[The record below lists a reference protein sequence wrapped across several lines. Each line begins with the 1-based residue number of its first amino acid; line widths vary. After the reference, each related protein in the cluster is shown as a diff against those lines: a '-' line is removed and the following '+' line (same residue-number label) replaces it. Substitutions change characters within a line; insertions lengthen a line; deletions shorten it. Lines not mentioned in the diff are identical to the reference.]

1 MNSILQCL
9 FASPKLNEYFMSGK
23 YRHDLNEK
31 SKTKGKLA
39 KAYAELVTSAKSGSV
54 TRLVVSEFK
63 SLIGRVNNQFIG
75 YGQQDSQEFLR
86 FALDELSADLNR
98 VITKPKYKEL
108 NFDKETKEEQSEK
121 WWDYGKSI
129 ENSYITDL
137 FQGQLMSV
145 TEWHSWGHQSLAFDS
160 FMDLSLP
167 IPSEESKSLYGR
179 TSSVT
184 LKQCL
189 KEFTSEEKFDPDWGY
204 KWEKCK
210 KGSKITK
217 RMSIYRFPP
226 LLVIHLKRFH
236 FSSWRRDKLNTSVKF
251 PIEDLD
257 LSDYSDNS
265 NIESSQATYDLY
277 GISHHSGYMSGGHY
291 VADILNVPG
300 DKKWYHWDDAYVNS
314 MTEADNSGS
323 SPYVLFYYRKDIM
336 KKYSSKL

>member
-39 KAYAELVTSAKSGSV
+39 KAYAALVTSAKSGSV
-54 TRLVVSEFK
+54 TRMVVSEFK

-145 TEWHSWGHQSLAFDS
+145 TE
-160 FMDLSLP
+160 
-167 IPSEESKSLYGR
+167 
-179 TSSVT
+179 
-184 LKQCL
+184 
-189 KEFTSEEKFDPDWGY
+189 
-204 KWEKCK
+204 
-210 KGSKITK
+210 
-217 RMSIYRFPP
+217 
-226 LLVIHLKRFH
+226 
-236 FSSWRRDKLNTSVKF
+236 
-251 PIEDLD
+251 
-257 LSDYSDNS
+257 
-265 NIESSQATYDLY
+265 
-277 GISHHSGYMSGGHY
+277 
-291 VADILNVPG
+291 
-300 DKKWYHWDDAYVNS
+300 
-314 MTEADNSGS
+314 
-323 SPYVLFYYRKDIM
+323 
-336 KKYSSKL
+336 